1 MTDSKEG
8 LKKIT
13 LLLCKVFFAIV
24 GHVLL
29 KMAYIVV
36 KEQLDTVEIG
46 DYGEKNKALVILR
59 VVLTDVAALSNKKG
73 SAAIVL
79 IA

>member
-1 MTDSKEG
+1 
-8 LKKIT
+8 
-13 LLLCKVFFAIV
+13 
-24 GHVLL
+24 
-29 KMAYIVV
+29 MAYIVV

-59 VVLTDVAALSNKKG
+59 VILTDVAALSNKKG